1 MASLR
6 KIKLLGKFGDLMFS
20 GIYQGK
26 RVFITGDSGFKGS
39 WLALWLQK
47 LGAELFG
54 LSLNKPSEP
63 SHAILLNLDY
73 QKKVADIRDLSSIK
87 LILSE
92 FQPEIV
98 FHLAAESLVRKSY
111 SDPVGTFNTNV
122 MGTVNVLE
130 AIRSCSS
137 VKAVVVV
144 TSDKCYE
151 NRETGKPFVE
161 SDPLGGFDPYSVSK
175 GAAEIVASC
184 FYNSFLKK
192 CSVLL
197 ATVRAGNV
205 IGGGDWGE
213 DRLVPDIM
221 KAAAKKE
228 NVDIRSPEAVRPWQY
243 VLEPLSGYLLVG
255 QKLLQEEFE
264 MASSWNFGPARD
276 DHLTVKNVCRQVQ
289 QTWPAARFYYATTS
303 GKYHEAQT
311 LHLDCS
317 KAHQTLQWRPLWN
330 CRESITKATEW
341 YKTYY
346 SNKTTLSEQHLRE
359 YLLCAKK
366 QNVSWID

>member
-1 MASLR
+1 M
-6 KIKLLGKFGDLMFS
+6 LLGKFGDLMFS

-26 RVFITGDSGFKGS
+26 RVLITGDSGFKGS

-47 LGAELFG
+47 LGAELLG
-54 LSLNKPSEP
+54 LSLYKPSEP
-63 SHAILLNLDY
+63 DHATLLNLDY
-73 QKKVADIRDLSSIK
+73 QKKVADIRDLSSVE

-111 SDPVGTFNTNV
+111 SDPVGTFNANV
-122 MGTVNVLE
+122 MGTVNILE

-161 SDPLGGFDPYSVSK
+161 SDPLGGLDPYSVSK
-175 GAAEIVASC
+175 GSAELVASC

-192 CSVLL
+192 CGVLL

-221 KAAAKKE
+221 NGAARKE
-228 NVDIRSPEAVRPWQY
+228 SVEIRSPDAVRPWQH

-255 QKLLQEEFE
+255 RKLLQGEIEA
-264 MASSWNFGPARD
+264 ASSWNFGPSNGG
-276 DHLTVKNVCRQVQ
+276 HTTVRNLVERLRGSWAEIRCSYPLQDKQ
-289 QTWPAARFYYATTS
+289 PYEATLLS
-303 GKYHEAQT
+303 
-311 LHLDCS
+311 LDCS
-317 KAHQTLQWRPLWN
+317 KANAELSWKPVWDLSRTLEKSTQ
-330 CRESITKATEW
+330 W
-341 YKTYY
+341 YKTFYIEKKII
-346 SNKTTLSEQHLRE
+346 SSFQLDE
-359 YLLCAKK
+359 YICDAQSMGMVW
-366 QNVSWID
+366 QN